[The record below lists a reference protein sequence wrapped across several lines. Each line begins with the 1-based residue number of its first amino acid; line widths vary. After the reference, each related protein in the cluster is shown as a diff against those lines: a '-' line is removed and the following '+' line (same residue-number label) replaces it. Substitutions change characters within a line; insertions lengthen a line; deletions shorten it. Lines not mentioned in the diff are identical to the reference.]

1 MENNVA
7 LTIETTAF
15 VFSLELD
22 LAWLLELFAELLLLI
37 ELEDFGMLL
46 ELDFALLEL
55 DFTTELELLS
65 GSFVYMA
72 VIVIFAVTGITSPTT
87 PSMVFPL

>member
-37 ELEDFGMLL
+37 ELEDFGTLL

-65 GSFVYMA
+65 GFFVYTA
-72 VIVIFAVTGITSPTT
+72 VIIMFSVTGIASPAT
-87 PSMVFPL
+87 PSLVFPL